1 MQVRDW
7 SGSTGES
14 WAAEWQRTDRSF
26 AGITE
31 RLLARTRGRS
41 FRRALD
47 IGCGAGELSLAL
59 ARGRRDAEITGVD
72 ISPAL
77 VAVARE
83 RGRHLANL
91 EFVEADAAIW
101 RPQGTTPEF
110 LVSRHGVMFF
120 DDPVAAFRNLA
131 DIAAAGA
138 GLVFSCFREPAECPF
153 FTEIAAQLPVDEA
166 PPPDARAPGPFA
178 FADRD
183 YMRDILTAAGW
194 TEIDFE
200 AVDFAMIAG
209 AGEDPIEDS
218 LAYWTTI
225 GPAAIRLAGMNDAAR
240 RGSILRLREVAR
252 RNLRDGVVALKAAAW
267 IVSARKA

>member
-1 MQVRDW
+1 MEVRDW
-7 SGSTGES
+7 SGGTGES

-26 AGITE
+26 GGVTE
-31 RLLARTRGRS
+31 RLLARTRGLE
-41 FRRALD
+41 FRRAVD

-59 ARGRRDAEITGVD
+59 ARGRRDAEVVGVD

-91 EFVEADAAIW
+91 EFVEADAADW
-101 RPQGTTPEF
+101 RPRGKAPDL

-120 DDPVAAFRNLA
+120 DDPQAAFANF
-131 DIAAAGA
+131 A
-138 GLVFSCFREPAECPF
+138 GLASADASLLFSCFRQPAECPF
-153 FTEIAAQLPVDEA
+153 FTEVAAQLPVDEA
-166 PPPDARAPGPFA
+166 PPPDPRAPGPFA

-183 YMRDILTAAGW
+183 FVRDILSDAGW
-194 TEIDFE
+194 SGVDFE
-200 AVDFAMIAG
+200 PVDFAMIAG
-209 AGEDPIEDS
+209 AGDDPVEDA
-218 LAYWTTI
+218 LAYWTAI
-225 GPAAIRLAGMNDAAR
+225 GPAAIRLAGMNDVAR
-240 RGSILRLREVAR
+240 QESIVRLREVAR